1 MKLTKV
7 FLVFV
12 AVMLATGTSHAQ
24 RRNGDVI
31 IVGEMKNVMWKGQ
44 LYGSIILDTI
54 AKKEH
59 LYGFGPVEY
68 LSGEIL
74 IVDGVA
80 YKSTVFD
87 DTSMMVEQTYEV
99 EAPFFAYANIYQWKE
114 IPLPK
119 EVKSLPQLE
128 TFLHEQTLS
137 VGKPYFF
144 KLSGIA
150 EQAKIHVVNL
160 PKGARVNTPDDAH
173 LGRKSYE
180 LVNREVDIIGFFST
194 AHQTIFTH
202 KDSYLHM
209 HLLTKDK
216 YAMGYLDELLFE
228 EGAMKLYLSL
238 D

>member
-1 MKLTKV
+1 MKLIKV
-7 FLVFV
+7 FLVFI
-12 AVMLATGTSHAQ
+12 AVMMAIGTSHAQ
-24 RRNGDVI
+24 RKNGEVI

-44 LYGSIILDTI
+44 LHGSIFLDTI
-54 AKKEH
+54 ANKEH

-68 LSGEIL
+68 LAGEIL
-74 IVDGVA
+74 IVDGIA

-87 DTSMMVEQTYEV
+87 DTSMMVEPTYDV

-128 TFLHEQTLS
+128 AFLHAQTLS
-137 VGKPYFF
+137 VGKPYLF
-144 KLSGIA
+144 KLSGKA
-150 EQAKIHVVNL
+150 EKAKIHVVNL

-173 LGRKSYE
+173 LGRKFYE
-180 LVNREVDIIGFFST
+180 LVNREVDIVGFFST
-194 AHQTIFTH
+194 AHQTVFTH

-216 YAMGYLDELLFE
+216 YAMGHLDELQFE
-228 EGAMKLYLSL
+228 QGAMKLYLSL